1 MSKSTITSSAK
12 IAPVV
17 GPEDIVFTTRTG
29 KQIKAKSS
37 SSTKIKRASD
47 HLKKSLNSSE
57 TPNPSAAPKT
67 KRRCAHRKAHPGTY
81 MKKRE
86 IHQNRRAAAS
96 EEWEDIVGDE

>member
-1 MSKSTITSSAK
+1 MSKSTTTTSAK

-29 KQIKAKSS
+29 QQMKAKSS

-47 HLKKSLNSSE
+47 RLKKSLGSSE
-57 TPNPSAAPKT
+57 TPIPSAAPPT
-67 KRRCAHRKAHPGTY
+67 KRRRSHRKAHAGTY

-86 IHQNRRAAAS
+86 IRQNRRVAAS